1 MLHSQTPL
9 LHHWHPTVVQ
19 NASLI
24 MSGQP
29 LSATAEL
36 EQHSLNHFL
45 DRFVYRDL
53 KKNLAT
59 KGTSMMQPGVP
70 GQDRTG
76 RIVVMKGA
84 MRGEEAVVN
93 SESFRRKD
101 VSKVPVDQ
109 VRCLDCEEVA
119 VQCVAKR

>member
-1 MLHSQTPL
+1 MQAAVGDRLHV
-9 LHHWHPTVVQ
+9 HGNTVGE
-19 NASLI
+19 S
-24 MSGQP
+24 
-29 LSATAEL
+29 
-36 EQHSLNHFL
+36 
-45 DRFVYRDL
+45 
-53 KKNLAT
+53 
-59 KGTSMMQPGVP
+59 
-70 GQDRTG
+70 DRTG

-101 VSKVPVDQ
+101 VSKIPVDQ